1 MRKKL
6 LLPIYLCVLLVP
18 ALAGEK
24 SKEEPVR
31 VLGEKSVVS
40 VITQDPGREI
50 YLSFGH
56 SAIRVRDE
64 EQGIDVL
71 FNYGVFSASS
81 LDDPMFIPRF
91 LHGELDYMLYP
102 FPFRSETA
110 YDLKTQNRVWY
121 EQVLNLDPGE
131 RNRLFGFLVWNAR
144 PENCVYR
151 YDFIKDNCST
161 RVMDAFDKSLGP
173 VIDYSA
179 WQPDSGRFT
188 YRGLIDEKLDSRP
201 AWQLTL
207 DLLLGSASDKKMTPR
222 ESMYMPSYL
231 MDILDRATIRHGDRD
246 EPLVVSS
253 SRVLDPASPAD
264 YSSRAL
270 NPSFILWPLAFLA
283 LLAAILELLAL
294 SGPRSLGKASSV
306 MKALDSA
313 FFAALGLLGC
323 LVFYLSFLSTHA
335 ATKGNL
341 NVLFLLPTNVV
352 APFLI
357 CSRKRRSPLAWYWL
371 AVAVLAA
378 MPLLLLPVWPQ
389 YVNPKMVP
397 LLIII
402 AVRALSIFA
411 RKRRTDGD
419 AA

>member
-1 MRKKL
+1 MRKTL
-6 LLPIYLCVLLVP
+6 LLPICLCVLLFP

-24 SKEEPVR
+24 SSEKNIR

-40 VITQDPGREI
+40 VITQDPGHEI

-56 SAIRVRDE
+56 SAIRVRDDA
-64 EQGIDVL
+64 QGIDVL

-102 FPFRSETA
+102 FPFSAETE

-121 EQVLNLDPGE
+121 EQVLNLDVGE
-131 RNRLFGFLVWNAR
+131 RNRLFRFLVWNAQ

-161 RVMDAFDKSLGP
+161 RVMDAFDKGLGP

-179 WQPDSGRFT
+179 WKPAAGRFT
-188 YRGLIDEKLDSRP
+188 YRALIDEKLADRP
-201 AWQLTL
+201 AWQLAL
-207 DLLLGSASDKKMTPR
+207 DLLLGSASDKTMTPHD
-222 ESMYMPSYL
+222 SMYMPSYL
-231 MDILDRATIRHGDRD
+231 MSILDRATIRHGDRD
-246 EPLVVSS
+246 EPLVVAK
-253 SRVLDPASPAD
+253 SRVLDPVSPAD

-270 NPSFILWPLAFLA
+270 NPNFILWPLVLLA
-283 LLAAILELLAL
+283 LVAAILEWLAR
-294 SGPRSLGKASSV
+294 SGTRTLAKVPTV
-306 MKALDSA
+306 MKVLDSV
-313 FFAALGLLGC
+313 FFVALGILGC
-323 LVFYLSFLSTHA
+323 LAFYLSFLSTHV

-341 NVLFLLPTNVV
+341 NVLFLLPTNIV

-357 CSRKRRSPLAWYWL
+357 FSRKIRSPLAWFWL

-378 MPLLLLPVWPQ
+378 LPLFLLPIWPE
-389 YVNPKMVP
+389 YVNPMMIP
-397 LLIII
+397 LIII
-402 AVRALSIFA
+402 VVVRALSIFMG
-411 RKRRTDGD
+411 KRRSVRGE
-419 AA
+419 A

>member
-1 MRKKL
+1 MRKTL
-6 LLPIYLCVLLVP
+6 LLPICLCVLLSP

-24 SKEEPVR
+24 ISEKNVR

-40 VITQDPGREI
+40 VITQDPGNEI

-56 SAIRVRDE
+56 SAIRVRDDA
-64 EQGIDVL
+64 QGIDVL

-81 LDDPMFIPRF
+81 LSDPMFIPRF
-91 LHGELDYMLYP
+91 LHGELDYILYP
-102 FPFRSETA
+102 FSFSQETE

-121 EQVLNLDPGE
+121 EQVLNLDEGE
-131 RNRLFGFLVWNAR
+131 RNRLFRFLVWNAQ

-151 YDFIKDNCST
+151 YDFIKDNCAT
-161 RVMDAFDKSLGP
+161 RVMDAFDKGLGP
-173 VIDYSA
+173 VIDFSA
-179 WQPDSGRFT
+179 WKPSSGRFT
-188 YRGLIDEKLDSRP
+188 YRGLIDEKLDARP

-207 DLLLGSASDKKMTPR
+207 DLLLGSASDKKMTPH

-231 MDILDRATIRHGDRD
+231 MDILARATIRHGDRD

-253 SRVLDPASPAD
+253 AKVLDPTSPAD

-270 NPSFILWPLAFLA
+270 NPNFILWPLAFLA
-283 LLAAILELLAL
+283 LVSAILEMLAR
-294 SGPRSLGKASSV
+294 SGPRSLAKVSSV
-306 MKALDSA
+306 MKVLDSV
-313 FFAALGLLGC
+313 FFVALGLLGC
-323 LVFYLSFLSTHA
+323 LVFYLAFLSTHA

-341 NVLFLLPTNVV
+341 NVLFLLPTNIV

-357 CSRKRRSPLAWYWL
+357 FSRKRRSPLAWYWL
-371 AVAVLAA
+371 AVAILAA
-378 MPLLLLPVWPQ
+378 LPLLLLPVWPQ
-389 YVNPKMVP
+389 YVNPMMIP

-411 RKRRTDGD
+411 GKRRTVRGD
-419 AA
+419 A